1 MFKAPSEYVPR
12 MCEDTPRGA
21 WTRKYRDSVEVQIFV
36 DFEFSSRT
44 ARPQA
49 SLLSMCL
56 RVIQIP
62 SEYSEEECDDRE
74 CHGYMWVRLFDL
86 LDPKDQDDLMV
97 LNHALCAAQ
106 KGETWD
112 GGYRIYIIGFALGSD
127 YQFFDDYF
135 HFGYEVVDL
144 QLQMHAKLGT
154 KDKPGLKEVLR
165 RLMQYDYP
173 IPLEWCQRGEKW
185 EVRPLSPRQM
195 RYALC
200 DVLWLFPLFDDYGR
214 GPTDEESLKA
224 VNERLE
230 RRVYKP
236 KWNNT
241 VWELGPTSAEEMRLL
256 IRWLWNVRKE
266 QSYVWN
272 VNHGEFLSVSHLKKI
287 AEDLHKKWFGK
298 SPDYAYEQRFA
309 HEDVW
314 YWVHQ
319 DVMLRWRDFDSVRLG
334 LKWTEVE

>member
-1 MFKAPSEYVPR
+1 
-12 MCEDTPRGA
+12 
-21 WTRKYRDSVEVQIFV
+21 
-36 DFEFSSRT
+36 
-44 ARPQA
+44 
-49 SLLSMCL
+49 
-56 RVIQIP
+56 
-62 SEYSEEECDDRE
+62 
-74 CHGYMWVRLFDL
+74 
-86 LDPKDQDDLMV
+86 
-97 LNHALCAAQ
+97 
-106 KGETWD
+106 
-112 GGYRIYIIGFALGSD
+112 
-127 YQFFDDYF
+127 
-135 HFGYEVVDL
+135 
-144 QLQMHAKLGT
+144 
-154 KDKPGLKEVLR
+154 
-165 RLMQYDYP
+165 
-173 IPLEWCQRGEKW
+173 
-185 EVRPLSPRQM
+185 M

-200 DVLWLFPLFDDYGR
+200 DVLWLFPLFDEYGR

-287 AEDLHKKWFGK
+287 AEDLHKEWFGK
-298 SPDYAYEQRFA
+298 SPDYAYERRFA

-334 LKWTEVE
+334 LKWTEAE